1 MENLNFINPLLH
13 GIIPE
18 EIEEKVSGISAKQLI
33 VAGVGTLIAGAVLKK
48 AGHTKTAAFIGSI
61 ALPLLASAI
70 YKKVGSSKTSK
81 NTEDSNF
88 QSDFQLGNA

>member
-18 EIEEKVSGISAKQLI
+18 ELENKALNISAKQLV

-48 AGHTKTAAFIGSI
+48 TGHKKAGAVVAGL

-70 YKKVGSSKTSK
+70 YKKIQRKASEAKANADNSDAI
-81 NTEDSNF
+81 TEH
-88 QSDFQLGNA
+88 A